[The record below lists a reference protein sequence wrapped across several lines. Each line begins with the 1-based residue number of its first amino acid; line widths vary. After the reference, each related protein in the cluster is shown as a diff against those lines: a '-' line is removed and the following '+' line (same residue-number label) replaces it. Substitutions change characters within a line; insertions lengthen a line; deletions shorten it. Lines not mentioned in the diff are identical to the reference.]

1 MVPETARTTARAS
14 APGRK
19 PDPAGVPS
27 TAADAGAAR
36 GPRPRHVYR
45 RDRQR
50 RPERP
55 SSGGEVTQRR
65 WSCPRPTGTARSP
78 HGSEGA
84 ADGVLSELVRG
95 RRGKKEPA
103 IEERDA
109 VSVKPSAVRGETN
122 ARIGSSEDSR
132 GDRAVTG
139 HRGAGTGRRGVFL
152 CGLFVRLGAR
162 VVSIA

>member
-1 MVPETARTTARAS
+1 M
-14 APGRK
+14 
-19 PDPAGVPS
+19 
-27 TAADAGAAR
+27 
-36 GPRPRHVYR
+36 
-45 RDRQR
+45 
-50 RPERP
+50 
-55 SSGGEVTQRR
+55 TQRR